1 MKSHASFRLFLF
13 LFIFGISTVS
23 YAEKAPMKYGKVDPA
38 DLAMKVYPQ
47 DSTASAVL
55 LCNYGYF
62 DSNNMQFVHQMRIKI
77 LKEEGKERGN
87 FFVPAAEKTN
97 VKGQTV
103 NLENGVPV
111 VTKLSKEG
119 IFIEKVTKNSYRARV
134 AMPNVKAGSVID
146 VEFYYQGLPS
156 YWSFQETYPVRWSE
170 LVLEES
176 TYFSCRKNY
185 SGYVRLSESSA
196 DRWVAKDVPAFKSE
210 PYIDNYENY
219 LSRFNIEVSSIHIPG
234 QFYRDYAT
242 DWFAV
247 ARILRSDNDFG
258 GRLEAPN
265 FFLNS
270 VEKEIKAVASTP
282 EQQMRKAYEM
292 VKKIKWNKESNVWT
306 TDNGLSSCYSKKT
319 GNSAEINV
327 ILVALLRKLDIDAN
341 PVVLSTRG
349 NGALPPFS
357 VSLEKLNYV
366 VVQAVIGEKT
376 YLLDA
381 TEEYLPLGMLP
392 ERAINGRGLVV
403 KKEGIIWIDLNPE
416 KKDKSVSIFKMKLSA
431 DGKLKGSWEKSFT
444 DYAALD
450 ERRDYHKYN
459 SEDDFLK
466 ALESEYVGLTVDKFV
481 INDLDS
487 IDRPLNEQF
496 EIELKNKVTRMNDQM
511 FISPILF
518 DKLEVNPFKS
528 PNREY
533 PVDFITPVER
543 MQVFYLE
550 LPEGYTVESLPK
562 NIRMNLPDN
571 SAFFSMQSSVSEG
584 AVQVLFK
591 YQIAKPV
598 FVQSQYP
605 DLRVFFDELVK
616 KQAEMLTIKKI

>member
-1 MKSHASFRLFLF
+1 MKSLIVNCVLLAQVIFLSCASL
-13 LFIFGISTVS
+13 

-38 DLAMKVYPQ
+38 DLAMRVYPQ

-62 DSNNMQFVHQMRIKI
+62 DSNNLQFVHQMRIKI

-111 VTKLSKEG
+111 VTKLTKEG

-234 QFYRDYAT
+234 EFYRDYAT

-247 ARILRSDNDFG
+247 ARILRSDDDFG
-258 GRLEAPN
+258 GRLYAPN

-270 VEKEIKAVASTP
+270 VEKEIKATASTP
-282 EQQMRKAYEM
+282 EQQMQKAYEM
-292 VKKIKWNKESNVWT
+292 VKKMKWNKDATVWT
-306 TDNGLSSCYSKKT
+306 TDNGLSSCYSKKA
-319 GNSAEINV
+319 GNAAEINV
-327 ILVALLRKLDIDAN
+327 ILSALLRKLDIDAN
-341 PVVLSTRG
+341 PVVLSTRS
-349 NGALPPFS
+349 NGALPPYS

-366 VVQAVIGEKT
+366 VVQAVIGEKS
-376 YLLDA
+376 YLMDA

-392 ERAINGRGLVV
+392 ERAINGRGLVI
-403 KKEGIIWIDLNPE
+403 KKEGIDWISLKPV

-431 DGKLKGSWEKSFT
+431 DGKLKGSWEKSYT

-450 ERRDYHKYN
+450 ERKEYHNYN

-466 ALESEYVGLTVDKFV
+466 AIEAKNVGLSVNKFS
-481 INDLDS
+481 ITDLDS
-487 IDRPLNEQF
+487 INKPLTEQF
-496 EIELKNKVTRMNDQM
+496 EVEVKNKVTRMNNQL
-511 FISPILF
+511 FISPVLF
-518 DKLEVNPFKS
+518 EKFDVNPFKM
-528 PNREY
+528 PERQY

-550 LPEGYTVESLPK
+550 LPEGYAVDSLPK

-571 SAFFSMQSSVSEG
+571 SASFSMQSSTSEG
-584 AVQVLFK
+584 TVQVLFK
-591 YQIAKPV
+591 YQISKPV
-598 FVQSQYP
+598 FVQTEYP